1 MEDLEVFTQNNI
13 EQIGKRIRA
22 LRKEKGYTNQEKF
35 AYEMDIARAQ
45 YSRYERGTDLKISSL
60 SKILHA
66 HGVTLAEFFA
76 SGFEEHQKEGT
87 ANTLDSK

>member
-1 MEDLEVFTQNNI
+1 MEDLEVFTEKNI
-13 EQIGKRIRA
+13 EQVGKRIRS

-66 HGVTLAEFFA
+66 HGITLAKFFA
-76 SGFEEHQKEGT
+76 IGFEDKEEET
-87 ANTLDSK
+87 KEINSK